1 MFRQRSQFPSIAP
14 VAIVQGVEEPP
25 PHKGRPCKQ
34 WSSVMKAGRSL
45 SDLAAEIQRQH
56 EAKHD
61 YIADTRKIVIMDD
74 ATMAIDVDGARALPI
89 TDIAHGQIAEHVKIP
104 KPYYDRMVR
113 EAPALLATNVNTWF
127 TQYPAVRLVRTL
139 DDKNR
144 AFLSDAYR
152 PLDNFDFANVIL
164 DVVSKRKMDVL
175 SCEVTDKRLYIKAV
189 DEKLS
194 KDVPVGYK
202 MGDGS
207 HKIFDTCAPVFI
219 ASNSEVGYGRLVL
232 DTGVFTRAC
241 TNMALWADGGM
252 KRTHLGSRH
261 KVNELTGVDN
271 IDHLLTHKTRQVSD
285 EALWRQLRDVLA
297 AGFEP
302 ERITKRLTALQ
313 QSAERQITG
322 NPVKVMELVNEK
334 FGLTEDEG
342 GSILAHLIRGG
353 SLTQYAL
360 HAAVTRSA
368 QDVESYDRAT
378 ELEYLGG
385 KIIELPQADWRQ
397 LAEAA

>member
-1 MFRQRSQFPSIAP
+1 
-14 VAIVQGVEEPP
+14 
-25 PHKGRPCKQ
+25 
-34 WSSVMKAGRSL
+34 MKAGRSL
-45 SDLAAEIQRQH
+45 TDLAAEIARQH
-56 EAKHD
+56 AAKHD
-61 YIADTRKIVIMDD
+61 YIADTRKITIDDSGVMNMDVE
-74 ATMAIDVDGARALPI
+74 IDNKPVHLELPI
-89 TDIAHGQIAEHVKIP
+89 TDIAHGQISEHTKIP
-104 KPYYDRMVR
+104 KPYYDRMVK
-113 EAPALLATNVNTWF
+113 EEPALLATNINTWF
-127 TQYPAVRLVRTL
+127 HKYPAVRLVRTL

-164 DVVSKRKMDVL
+164 DVVAKRKMDVV

-189 DEKLS
+189 DEQLKR
-194 KDVPVGYK
+194 DVPVGYK

-207 HKIFDTCAPVFI
+207 HRIFDTCAPVFI

-232 DTGVFTRAC
+232 DTGVYTRAC
-241 TNMALWADGGM
+241 TNLALWSDGGM

-271 IDHLLTHKTRQVSD
+271 IDHLLSHKTRQVSD

-302 ERITKRLTALQ
+302 ERITKRLTQL
-313 QSAERQITG
+313 AEAVENTITSK
-322 NPVKVMELVNEK
+322 NPVKVIERVTEK

-353 SLTQYAL
+353 ALNQYAL

-385 KIIELPQADWRQ
+385 KIIELPQAEWRQ